1 METAALSNYLYEH
14 ASQITEDWMNTRAC
28 EKPGSFYSSQPSVDV
43 DRLLRIQHQQ
53 TVHLLI
59 SSFEAN
65 EKEFQYKLENWAQTV
80 AKSRVDKR
88 IQIHQVIK
96 FLQKTRKIFWQYIQ
110 RFIEIKDDSLC
121 NKNLVAKWSEIVH
134 SAFDEMILKFS
145 EYYHEFNEQRLSQHK
160 ELIKLLEIPLIK
172 VCDKVS
178 VLPVI
183 GVLNT
188 DRGFSLLNEIPLKVN
203 ESKVKSLI
211 LDLSGVSQIEEAVAT
226 QLTQLVQVLK
236 MMGIHSYIS
245 GIRPEVARNAMS
257 FGPDFHQI
265 PKIKS
270 IQDVK

>member
-1 METAALSNYLYEH
+1 METTALSNFLYEH
-14 ASQITEDWMNTRAC
+14 ASQITEDWMNTRAV
-28 EKPGSFYSSQPSVDV
+28 EKPGSFYSSQPSSDV
-43 DRLLRIQHQQ
+43 DRLLRMQHQQ

-59 SSFEAN
+59 SSFELN
-65 EKEFQYKLENWAQTV
+65 ERDFQDKLENWAQTV

-88 IQIHQVIK
+88 IHIHQVIK

-110 RFIEIKDDSLC
+110 RYIGLKDDSLC
-121 NKNLVAKWSEIVH
+121 KNLVSEWSEILH

-145 EYYHEFNEQRLSQHK
+145 EYYHEFNEQRLSEHR

-172 VCDKVS
+172 VCDEVS

-183 GVLNT
+183 GVLNS

-265 PKIKS
+265 PKIRS